1 MGAKQISFGPFS
13 LDRQNECL
21 WHGSQAISLRP
32 KPFAV
37 LKLLLAHAGQ
47 LVSKQQLLDSV
58 WPGTFVGD
66 AVLKDSIRQLREALN
81 DDAGSPRNFAR
92 LAENWLNSDET
103 EVGTAA
109 GKFARYELSLKGRS
123 EAGKPLATGLE
134 VLLKRKGRRG
144 RSGWAAKDSESRP
157 SPARHRGRGCGA
169 GVWIRIDV
177 VGGQLRSSSDDNAE
191 TASSGGE

>member
-1 MGAKQISFGPFS
+1 MMGAKQISFGPFW
-13 LDRQNECL
+13 LDGQNECL

-81 DDAGSPRNFAR
+81 DDAGSPTYI
-92 LAENWLNSDET
+92 ET
-103 EVGTAA
+103 AH
-109 GKFARYELSLKGRS
+109 
-123 EAGKPLATGLE
+123 
-134 VLLKRKGRRG
+134 RRG
-144 RSGWAAKDSESRP
+144 YRFIAKVEERP
-157 SPARHRGRGCGA
+157 SPKDATDTTQVIPQVA
-169 GVWIRIDV
+169 
-177 VGGQLRSSSDDNAE
+177 SDQV
-191 TASSGGE
+191 

>member
-1 MGAKQISFGPFS
+1 MMGAKQISFGPFW
-13 LDRQNECL
+13 LDGQNECL

-81 DDAGSPRNFAR
+81 DDAGSP
-92 LAENWLNSDET
+92 DP
-103 EVGTAA
+103 
-109 GKFARYELSLKGRS
+109 
-123 EAGKPLATGLE
+123 PLT
-134 VLLKRKGRRG
+134 
-144 RSGWAAKDSESRP
+144 SRP
-157 SPARHRGRGCGA
+157 RTGA
-169 GVWIRIDV
+169 V
-177 VGGQLRSSSDDNAE
+177 
-191 TASSGGE
+191 TASLQKSKNAPPQRTRLTRPK